1 MLEIESENSREVIS
15 VICFALL
22 CLTFIFSLSV
32 CIFLNS
38 VLPFHVSW
46 IFLGDFKC
54 GHNFTGKNDS
64 GKCQPSFLGCYYIY
78 VLRVN
83 KNANTSVGMCLDIGH
98 HF

>member
-1 MLEIESENSREVIS
+1 MLEIESENSREIIS
-15 VICFALL
+15 VICFTLL
-22 CLTFIFSLSV
+22 CLTFIFSLSICV
-32 CIFLNS
+32 FLNS

-46 IFLGDFKC
+46 IFLGDLKC